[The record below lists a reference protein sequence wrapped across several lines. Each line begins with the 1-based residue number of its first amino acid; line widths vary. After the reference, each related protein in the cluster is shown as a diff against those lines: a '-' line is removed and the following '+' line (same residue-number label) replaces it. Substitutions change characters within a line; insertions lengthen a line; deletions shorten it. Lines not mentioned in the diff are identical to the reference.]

1 MIIRL
6 LIFIA
11 NNGRYT
17 LVAGLI
23 AGFLLPSIAI
33 IVKDLLPH
41 LVAFLLFLTALRIG
55 HTKVISSFQKFSLLL
70 LLVLTL
76 QLFLPLLAIGFLSVL
91 QVSSSIF
98 SIALILILAASS
110 ITGAPNFAILLDAK
124 PEPAFQALI
133 IGTALLPITVIPIF
147 WVIPELGGFSEVFN
161 ASILLLITIF
171 LTTFFGFFVRGLVFP
186 KLDQNQTIALD
197 GLTALTLAFMVIG
210 LMAALR
216 PALISDP
223 LSVAKWLIFAL
234 IVNLGLQFI
243 TFHLL
248 KLFKLSDFAVPI
260 GIVSG
265 NRNIA
270 LYLVALPIM
279 QSEQLLIFLGC
290 YQIPMYLTPI
300 IMRKVYRNTSYNS

>member
-1 MIIRL
+1 MVLRS

-11 NNGRYT
+11 INGRYT
-17 LVAGLI
+17 LVAGLV
-23 AGFLLPSIAI
+23 AGFLLPTVSII
-33 IVKDLLPH
+33 IKDLLPQF
-41 LVAFLLFLTALRIG
+41 VALLLFLTAFRIG
-55 HTKVISSFQKFSLLL
+55 HKKVVSSFQKLSLVLL
-70 LLVLTL
+70 VVLTL
-76 QLFLPLLAIGFLSVL
+76 QLMLPLLAVGILSSL
-91 QVSSSIF
+91 QLTSSIF
-98 SIALILILAASS
+98 AIALTLILAAPS
-110 ITGAPNFAILLDAK
+110 ITGAPNFAILLNSK

-133 IGTALLPITVIPIF
+133 IGTALLPFTVIPIF
-147 WVIPELGGFSEVFN
+147 WIIPELGGFIEVFS
-161 ASILLLITIF
+161 ASFHLFITIF
-171 LTTFFGFFVRGLVFP
+171 LTTLLGFLVRALVFP
-186 KLDQNQTIALD
+186 KLDEDLTTALD
-197 GLTALTLAFMVIG
+197 GITALTLAFMVIG

-223 LSVAKWLIFAL
+223 LSVAKWLVFAL
-234 IVNLGLQFI
+234 LINLGLQFI

-248 KLFKLSDFAVPI
+248 KLFKLSEFAAPI

-300 IMRKVYRNTSYNS
+300 IMRKVYSNSSYDS

>member
-1 MIIRL
+1 MVLRS

-11 NNGRYT
+11 INGRYT
-17 LVAGLI
+17 LVAGLV
-23 AGFLLPSIAI
+23 AGFLLPTASII
-33 IVKDLLPH
+33 IKDLLPQF
-41 LVAFLLFLTALRIG
+41 VALLLFLTAFRIG
-55 HTKVISSFQKFSLLL
+55 HKKVVSGFQKLSLVLL
-70 LLVLTL
+70 VVLTL
-76 QLFLPLLAIGFLSVL
+76 QLMLPLLAVGILSSL
-91 QVSSSIF
+91 QLTSSIF
-98 SIALILILAASS
+98 AIALTLILAAPS
-110 ITGAPNFAILLDAK
+110 ITGAPNFAILLNSK

-133 IGTALLPITVIPIF
+133 IGTALLPFTVIPIF
-147 WVIPELGGFSEVFN
+147 WIIPELGGFIEVFN
-161 ASILLLITIF
+161 ASFHLFITIF
-171 LTTFFGFFVRGLVFP
+171 LTTLLGFLVRALVFP
-186 KLDQNQTIALD
+186 KLDEDLTTALD
-197 GLTALTLAFMVIG
+197 GITALTLAFMVIG

-223 LSVAKWLIFAL
+223 LSVAKWLVFAL
-234 IVNLGLQFI
+234 LVNLGLQFI

-248 KLFKLSDFAVPI
+248 KLFKLSEFAAPI

-300 IMRKVYRNTSYNS
+300 IMRKVYSNSSYDS

>member
-1 MIIRL
+1 MVLRS

-11 NNGRYT
+11 INGRYT
-17 LVAGLI
+17 LVAGLV
-23 AGFLLPSIAI
+23 AGFLLPTVSII
-33 IVKDLLPH
+33 IKDLLPQF
-41 LVAFLLFLTALRIG
+41 VALLLFLTAFRIG
-55 HTKVISSFQKFSLLL
+55 HKKVVSSFQKLSLVLL
-70 LLVLTL
+70 VVLTL
-76 QLFLPLLAIGFLSVL
+76 QLMLPLLAVGILSSL
-91 QVSSSIF
+91 QLTSSIF
-98 SIALILILAASS
+98 AIALTLILAAPS
-110 ITGAPNFAILLDAK
+110 ITGAPNFAILLNSK

-133 IGTALLPITVIPIF
+133 IGTALLPFTVIPIF
-147 WVIPELGGFSEVFN
+147 WIIPGLGGFIEVFS
-161 ASILLLITIF
+161 ASFHLFITIF
-171 LTTFFGFFVRGLVFP
+171 LTTLLGFLVRALVFP
-186 KLDQNQTIALD
+186 KLDEDLTTALD
-197 GLTALTLAFMVIG
+197 GITALTLAFMVIG

-223 LSVAKWLIFAL
+223 LSVAKWLVFAL
-234 IVNLGLQFI
+234 LVNLGLQFI

-248 KLFKLSDFAVPI
+248 KLFKLSEFAAPI

-300 IMRKVYRNTSYNS
+300 IMRKVYSNSSYDS

>member
-6 LIFIA
+6 LIFVA
-11 NNGRYT
+11 SNGRYT

-23 AGFLLPSIAI
+23 AGFLLPTVSII
-33 IVKDLLPH
+33 IKDLLPQF
-41 LVAFLLFLTALRIG
+41 VALLLFLTAFRIG
-55 HTKVISSFQKFSLLL
+55 HKKVVSSFQKLSLVLL
-70 LLVLTL
+70 VVLTL
-76 QLFLPLLAIGFLSVL
+76 QLMLPLLAVGILSSL
-91 QVSSSIF
+91 QLTSSIF
-98 SIALILILAASS
+98 AIALTLILAAPS
-110 ITGAPNFAILLDAK
+110 ITGAPNFAILLNSK

-133 IGTALLPITVIPIF
+133 IGTALLPFTVIPIF
-147 WVIPELGGFSEVFN
+147 WIIPELGGFIEVFS
-161 ASILLLITIF
+161 ASFHLFITIF
-171 LTTFFGFFVRGLVFP
+171 LTTLLGFLVRALVFP
-186 KLDQNQTIALD
+186 KLDEDLTTALD
-197 GLTALTLAFMVIG
+197 GITALTLAFMVIG

-223 LSVAKWLIFAL
+223 LSVAKWLVFAL
-234 IVNLGLQFI
+234 LVNLGLQFI

-248 KLFKLSDFAVPI
+248 KLFKLSEFAAPI

-300 IMRKVYRNTSYNS
+300 IMRKVYSNSSYDS

>member
-1 MIIRL
+1 MVLRS

-11 NNGRYT
+11 INGRYT
-17 LVAGLI
+17 LVAGLV
-23 AGFLLPSIAI
+23 AGFLLPTVSII
-33 IVKDLLPH
+33 IKDLLPQF
-41 LVAFLLFLTALRIG
+41 VALLLFLTAFRIG
-55 HTKVISSFQKFSLLL
+55 HKKVVSSFQKLSLVLL
-70 LLVLTL
+70 VVLTL
-76 QLFLPLLAIGFLSVL
+76 QLMLPLLAVGILSSL
-91 QVSSSIF
+91 QLTSSIF
-98 SIALILILAASS
+98 AIALTLILAAPS
-110 ITGAPNFAILLDAK
+110 ITGAPNFAILLNSK

-147 WVIPELGGFSEVFN
+147 LILPELGGFIEVFS
-161 ASILLLITIF
+161 ASFHLFITIF
-171 LTTFFGFFVRGLVFP
+171 LTTLLGFLVRALVFP
-186 KLDQNQTIALD
+186 KLDEDLTTALD
-197 GLTALTLAFMVIG
+197 GITALTLAFMVIG

-223 LSVAKWLIFAL
+223 LSVAKWLVFAL
-234 IVNLGLQFI
+234 LINLGLQFI

-248 KLFKLSDFAVPI
+248 KLFKLSEFAAPI

-300 IMRKVYRNTSYNS
+300 IMRKVYSNSSYDS

>member
-6 LIFIA
+6 LIFVA
-11 NNGRYT
+11 SNGRYT

-23 AGFLLPSIAI
+23 AGFLLPTVSII
-33 IVKDLLPH
+33 IKDLLPQF
-41 LVAFLLFLTALRIG
+41 VALLLFLTAFRIG
-55 HTKVISSFQKFSLLL
+55 HKKVVSSFQKLSLVLL
-70 LLVLTL
+70 VVLTL
-76 QLFLPLLAIGFLSVL
+76 QLMLPLLAVGILSSL
-91 QVSSSIF
+91 QLTSSIF
-98 SIALILILAASS
+98 AIALTLILAAPS
-110 ITGAPNFAILLDAK
+110 ITGAPNFAILLNSK

-133 IGTALLPITVIPIF
+133 IGTALLPFTVIPIF
-147 WVIPELGGFSEVFN
+147 WIIPELGGFIEVFN
-161 ASILLLITIF
+161 ASFHLFITIF
-171 LTTFFGFFVRGLVFP
+171 LTTLLGFLVRALVFP
-186 KLDQNQTIALD
+186 KLDEDLTTALD
-197 GLTALTLAFMVIG
+197 GITALTLAFMVIG

-223 LSVAKWLIFAL
+223 LSVAKWLVFAL
-234 IVNLGLQFI
+234 LVNLGLQFI

-248 KLFKLSDFAVPI
+248 KLFKLSEFAAPI

-300 IMRKVYRNTSYNS
+300 IMRKVYSNSSYDS

>member
-1 MIIRL
+1 MVLRS

-11 NNGRYT
+11 INGRYT
-17 LVAGLI
+17 LVAGLV
-23 AGFLLPSIAI
+23 AGFLLPTVSII
-33 IVKDLLPH
+33 IKDLLPQF
-41 LVAFLLFLTALRIG
+41 VALLLFLTAFRIG
-55 HTKVISSFQKFSLLL
+55 HKKVVSSFQKLSLVLL
-70 LLVLTL
+70 VVLTL
-76 QLFLPLLAIGFLSVL
+76 QLMLPLLAVGILSSL
-91 QVSSSIF
+91 QLTSSIF
-98 SIALILILAASS
+98 AIALTLILAAPS
-110 ITGAPNFAILLDAK
+110 ITGAPNFAILLNSK

-133 IGTALLPITVIPIF
+133 IGTALLPFTVIPIF
-147 WVIPELGGFSEVFN
+147 WIIPGLGGFIEVFS
-161 ASILLLITIF
+161 ASFHLFITIF
-171 LTTFFGFFVRGLVFP
+171 LTTLLGFLVRALVFP
-186 KLDQNQTIALD
+186 KLDEDLTTALD
-197 GLTALTLAFMVIG
+197 GITALTLAFMVIG

-223 LSVAKWLIFAL
+223 LSVAKWLVFAL
-234 IVNLGLQFI
+234 LINLGLQFI

-248 KLFKLSDFAVPI
+248 KLFKLSEFAAPI

-300 IMRKVYRNTSYNS
+300 IMRKVYSNSSYDS